1 LSLLISK
8 SDIVIE
14 VLDARDPFSYR
25 SKELENNVL
34 HNKDK
39 KFVLILNKIDLVS
52 KKNYETWASIFRKD
66 LPTVLFSSKS
76 EIFENSFKELT
87 NLLKNLAGDKK
98 ATVCFVGYPNTGK
111 NTIIQKIKEK
121 KQSRKSQ
128 NLDTDEIIL
137 ENNIFLY
144 EKTGAVYSKNET
156 GALMPKCFKSVDELK
171 TPITVLANL
180 LNNVDKDTLL
190 ELYEIAE
197 FDNVNEFLDNIAKKN
212 HFLMKKGYVD
222 TERAARF
229 IINDII
235 EGKIKYESNIED
247 Q

>member
-1 LSLLISK
+1 MEEEDLVKEIMTLQKNKKSGGVTEKDLNDMVVEDVNEKVIKEKIQKREEKKENLNKPHKDFKKELSLLISK

-144 EKTGAVYSKNET
+144 EKNRSCVFE
-156 GALMPKCFKSVDELK
+156 E
-171 TPITVLANL
+171 
-180 LNNVDKDTLL
+180 
-190 ELYEIAE
+190 
-197 FDNVNEFLDNIAKKN
+197 
-212 HFLMKKGYVD
+212 
-222 TERAARF
+222 
-229 IINDII
+229 
-235 EGKIKYESNIED
+235 
-247 Q
+247 